1 MWTIKERFAKRQGNL
16 SVKNINF
23 YLFYILSL
31 NTSFCNI
38 NRSQCFICTVVE
50 DLIRFVINTVDV
62 MVFHNQ
68 IYEEGATE
76 IENKLSN
83 FKGKWHEQFE
93 VMKASSIHISNLDAF
108 IEHMGRAYEGK

>member
-1 MWTIKERFAKRQGNL
+1 
-16 SVKNINF
+16 
-23 YLFYILSL
+23 
-31 NTSFCNI
+31 
-38 NRSQCFICTVVE
+38 
-50 DLIRFVINTVDV
+50 

-93 VMKASSIHISNLDAF
+93 VMKASSIHINNLGAF